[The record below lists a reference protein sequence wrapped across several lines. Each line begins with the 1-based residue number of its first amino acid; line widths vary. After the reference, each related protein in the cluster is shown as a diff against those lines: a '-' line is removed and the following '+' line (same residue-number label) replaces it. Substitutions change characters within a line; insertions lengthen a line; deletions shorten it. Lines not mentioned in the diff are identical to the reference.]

1 MARRSLLPAPVE
13 RYVTAAH
20 PEPPVARRLRKATAR
35 LGTAARMQIGPDQA
49 AFFAL
54 LVRAI
59 GARRAVEVGT
69 FTGMSAL
76 AVATALP
83 PDGLLVCCD
92 ISEEWTAIA
101 RRHWDEAG
109 VGGKID
115 LRIGPAAATL
125 DRLVDEKGEGFFD
138 FAFIDA
144 DKAGYGG
151 YYERCLRLIRTGGVI
166 ALDNMLWSGAVA
178 DPRVRDGDTRTL
190 RALNRKIE
198 QDPRVDSCLLT
209 LGDGVMLARKR

>member
-1 MARRSLLPAPVE
+1 
-13 RYVTAAH
+13 
-20 PEPPVARRLRKATAR
+20 
-35 LGTAARMQIGPDQA
+35 MQIGPDQA